1 MKTYD
6 VALPKAKRGLGDIDY
21 RRRLAQQLM
30 SQGTD
35 TSPVGHWT
43 QAAARIAQAISGSL
57 NQDQA
62 ESQDAAL
69 QADAN
74 AALMQMLP
82 SMTGG
87 SSSAG
92 APPQSAVAAA
102 SQPVQP
108 LSDEELGVAKF
119 ASPGLAQS
127 VPKVASALAPQD
139 MRGAPAAIR
148 HNNPGAMWP
157 GPSSKKFGATGF
169 QVIGG
174 GNKIATFPD
183 ATSGAAAQ
191 FDLLSRSYAGM
202 PLDSAIKKWSGG
214 NSSPQYVAKIAQS
227 LGVAPNTVLTP
238 QMLQDPAVAV
248 PLAKTMAQWE
258 SGKPFPLDDQKWN
271 EAHKMALGGPTQAE
285 TAAAQPQ
292 QMQVADASGDRANIE
307 RLLSNPYTRDMALK
321 LIQQQQRKPATALDQ
336 ANIDYKRAQTEAL
349 RAKQDGGDKVRNQRL
364 QMLQDMKID
373 PNSAEGKAVLIN
385 GKLPASAYVQLN
397 QQQLRQKAA
406 PKIGEGLNNLR
417 KMTDMYDDA
426 SFENSVGPFQGAT
439 PDGLFSA
446 APINAARLMGE
457 AWNWWDGG
465 KSAPSEVR
473 SNIQGSTEALAA
485 AIKPLIRAPG
495 EGVWTD
501 QDQARL
507 VSVVGDLAQARDK
520 DEFKR
525 RLEAVRERVKANF
538 DLDIK
543 TPQADGWQ
551 DMGNGV
557 RIREKR

>member
-92 APPQSAVAAA
+92 APPQSAIAAA

-127 VPKVASALAPQD
+127 VPKVAAAMAPQN

-191 FDLLSRSYAGM
+191 FDLLNRSYAGM
-202 PLDSAIKKWSGG
+202 PLNAAIRKWSGG

-292 QMQVADASGDRANIE
+292 QMQVADASGTPDRATIE

-321 LIQQQQRKPATALDQ
+321 LIQQQSMPKDKPMNVQEWEYFQKLPPDKQEQYIRMKRSEKFLDLGTKYRNPTTGEDYDKDIAGKQRQEEIGTAQGKQIAAAPGDI
-336 ANIDYKRAQTEAL
+336 AAADEAL
-349 RAKQDGGDKVRNQRL
+349 ALIDSLRV
-364 QMLQDMKID
+364 D
-373 PNSAEGKAVLIN
+373 PNREWGTGMSSALNFIPGTPGK
-385 GKLPASAYVQLN
+385 SFQLKVN
-397 QQQLRQKAA
+397 QARSGAFLTAIQQLRGMGALSNAEGQTATDAVTRLTTADTEDGFLKALSDYEKVVRA
-406 PKIGEGLNNLR
+406 GR
-417 KMTDMYDDA
+417 DRA
-426 SFENSVGPFQGAT
+426 SG
-439 PDGLFSA
+439 
-446 APINAARLMGE
+446 RLQPQ
-457 AWNWWDGG
+457 
-465 KSAPSEVR
+465 SSSPSR
-473 SNIQGSTEALAA
+473 
-485 AIKPLIRAPG
+485 P
-495 EGVWTD
+495 
-501 QDQARL
+501 
-507 VSVVGDLAQARDK
+507 
-520 DEFKR
+520 
-525 RLEAVRERVKANF
+525 
-538 DLDIK
+538 DIK
-543 TPQADGWQ
+543 SKYRDL
-551 DMGNGV
+551 
-557 RIREKR
+557 E